1 MTPMGGVPRVLFVCT
16 ANSARSA
23 GGCALERDQRRAGLI
38 RRVQRLVAAR
48 VHPRAV
54 STGWRHSSQLGRAK
68 PVGIEHVLH
77 AGDLVIAAC
86 EAVHEE
92 LGTDRRRLRWSIPD
106 PVRVDTDEA
115 FETALADITRRVQRL
130 VAAIKRRSRGVSRSR
145 GREPVPRP

>member
-1 MTPMGGVPRVLFVCT
+1 M
-16 ANSARSA
+16 
-23 GGCALERDQRRAGLI
+23 
-38 RRVQRLVAAR
+38 
-48 VHPRAV
+48 

-130 VAAIKRRSRGVSRSR
+130 VAAIKRAG
-145 GREPVPRP
+145 PAA